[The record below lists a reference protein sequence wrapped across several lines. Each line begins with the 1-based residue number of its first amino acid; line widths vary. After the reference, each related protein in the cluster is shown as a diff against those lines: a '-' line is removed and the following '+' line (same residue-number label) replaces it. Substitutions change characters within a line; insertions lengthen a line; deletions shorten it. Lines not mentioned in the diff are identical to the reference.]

1 MLDRWRP
8 NRRVALAT
16 AAALSPSPA
25 FRSRAQDSAGLA
37 IAGRVTGDGVLAA
50 ARVSDGAQ
58 VVTTGDDTFS
68 LPLAGGAAD
77 GDLRVTAAG
86 YRPWVSPSPT

>member
-16 AAALSPSPA
+16 AAALSLRRRSVRGQPA
-25 FRSRAQDSAGLA
+25 AGPARL
-37 IAGRVTGDGVLAA
+37 RVVTGDGGAPLAA

-58 VVTTGDDTFS
+58 VVTTGDDTDVFV
-68 LPLAGGAAD
+68 AARWRR
-77 GDLRVTAAG
+77 G
-86 YRPWVSPSPT
+86 